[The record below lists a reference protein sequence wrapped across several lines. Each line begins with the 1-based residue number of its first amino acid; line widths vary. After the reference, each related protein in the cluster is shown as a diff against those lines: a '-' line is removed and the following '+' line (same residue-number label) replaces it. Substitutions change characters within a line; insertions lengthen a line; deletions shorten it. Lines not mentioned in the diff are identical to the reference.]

1 VGGLFRTTAASVIK
15 FPWWGGTVLAGLVSV
30 GLGIFVIAN
39 WGVTSTVFI
48 GIVIGVDLLF
58 DGGALVAF
66 AAAIRSLPGE

>member
-1 VGGLFRTTAASVIK
+1 
-15 FPWWGGTVLAGLVSV
+15 V